1 MRVLRSRMTTPTPT
15 SAPVSDTRARLKA
28 RREEVERDMA
38 LIVRTPEY
46 DQGML
51 TDMLRRTPPPR
62 RAPRDGDYLHVSD
75 LLSRC
80 VRKKVLGMHYGT
92 PTLSERMTISDMLT
106 FAQGDA
112 IHDVAKALTRDAA
125 PAAIWGKWRCKCGN
139 LHHNEPCTYAET
151 DPEDICEYCGS
162 PTNVYEEV
170 PMRDDDLMVV
180 GTPDLLLYLR
190 SLDAHHI
197 SEIKSITHEQFKELV
212 RPKPEHVLQV
222 LFYWLL
228 MKRKGYR
235 VTDQV
240 SIIYFTK
247 TYVFKGAPYK
257 EFLFRPEE
265 ELHRLDP
272 YIADAYAFKA
282 AKLDRKAKLPSRICS
297 SGHSPEAKKCSMCK
311 MCFSLE

>member
-1 MRVLRSRMTTPTPT
+1 MELVVRVPQYEHG
-15 SAPVSDTRARLKA
+15 V
-28 RREEVERDMA
+28 
-38 LIVRTPEY
+38 
-46 DQGML
+46 L
-51 TDMLRRTPPPR
+51 TDALRRTAPPR
-62 RAPRDGDYLHVSD
+62 RPARDGDYLHVSD

-80 VRKKVLGMHYGT
+80 VRKKVIGMHYGM
-92 PTLSERMTISDMLT
+92 PPLPERLSVSDMLT

-112 IHDVAKALTRDAA
+112 IHDVAKAITRDAA
-125 PAAIWGKWRCKCGN
+125 PGAIWGKWRCKCGN
-139 LHHNEPCTYAET
+139 LHHAEPCTYAET
-151 DPEDICEYCGS
+151 DPEDICEYCDT

-180 GTPDLLLYLR
+180 GTPDLLLYLK
-190 SLDAHHI
+190 SLDAYHI
-197 SEIKSITHEQFKELV
+197 TEIKSITHEVWKEMA

-235 VTDQV
+235 VTDEV

-257 EFLFRPEE
+257 EFMIRPEE
-265 ELHRLDP
+265 EIHRLDP

-282 AKLDRKAKLPSRICS
+282 AKLDKKAKLPSRICS
-297 SGHSPEAKKCSMCK
+297 GEHSPEAKKCSMCK
-311 MCFSLE
+311 MCFNLE